1 MTIIPVCSKCDKEVA
16 LFCSEHPNESATSII
31 APSIEKQYC
40 EPCAKLDASLIDAIE
55 QIDETWVC
63 KRCAHAIRF
72 MKEQE
77 RIQIN
82 IWIRSGKCP
91 F

>member
-1 MTIIPVCSKCDKEVA
+1 MAIIHVCGKCDKEVA
-16 LFCSEHPNESATSII
+16 LFCLEHPNESVTSII
-31 APSIEKQYC
+31 AHSIEKQYC
-40 EPCAKLDASLIDAIE
+40 EPCAKLDVTAIEASE

-91 F
+91 S

>member
-1 MTIIPVCSKCDKEVA
+1 MIATKCQACGLNKRNNHFKHSETVCDSCIAANDN
-16 LFCSEHPNESATSII
+16 SE
-31 APSIEKQYC
+31 YC
-40 EPCAKLDASLIDAIE
+40 EPCAKLDATAIEAIE